1 MHDSVAHAL
10 NRMDA
15 AREDWWMVRKDS
27 DPPGVWRLS
36 LTLEGEDWAVRIGPN
51 KRYGVRRVTAARTAN
66 VRARKKAGNVI
77 EVRRS
82 VDKMRQAAADTKC
95 RLQKARAWC
104 RLT

>member
-15 AREDWWMVRKDS
+15 AREAWWMVRKDS
-27 DPPGVWRLS
+27 DPRGVWRLS
-36 LTLEGEDWAVRIGPN
+36 LNPTGEDWAVKIGVN
-51 KRYGVRRVTAARTAN
+51 KRYGVRRVTAARTAP
-66 VRARKKAGNVI
+66 VRVTKGTGNII

-82 VDKMRQAAADTKC
+82 VDKMRQAAADKRC

-104 RLT
+104 RFT